1 MKIKSNKVKMII
13 TDNEGTILDEFNTE
27 DDFDLFFDLI
37 YGKSN
42 PYMTPSVIDAL
53 EVAIDDA
60 ENKMKEEDERKWNIR
75 S

>member
-37 YGKSN
+37 YGKST
-42 PYMTPSVIDAL
+42 PYMTPRVIDAL

>member
-42 PYMTPSVIDAL
+42 PYMTPRVIDAL